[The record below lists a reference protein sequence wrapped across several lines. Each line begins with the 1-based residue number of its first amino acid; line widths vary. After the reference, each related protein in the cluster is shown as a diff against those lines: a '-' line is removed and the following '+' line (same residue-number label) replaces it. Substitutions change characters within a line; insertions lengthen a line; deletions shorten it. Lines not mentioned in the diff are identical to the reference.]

1 MRFRNF
7 RGVGWVL
14 VIASAI
20 HAGATQAQA
29 PAAVGSPGYAMA
41 SDFDGPYAA
50 MPPPRR
56 YDAPAVLP
64 PRVVYDVLREN
75 GYSPLGIPQQR
86 GLVYTI
92 AAINLD
98 GDDGRLVIDARTGR
112 IIHFMPAYRMGPAI
126 DDVTVNS
133 YGPPAALP
141 PISDLRRPPRPPA
154 SIPRVASRPSSVPLP
169 RATPPRAVAEP
180 KPPAA
185 TATPVVEPSAAAVTA
200 TPLPAPRQSAAA
212 QPAAPAAPPAAAAAP
227 KPPVQI
233 QPTQDMPAVQALE

>member
-1 MRFRNF
+1 MRFRDF
-7 RGVGWVL
+7 HGVTRML

-20 HAGATQAQA
+20 HAGAALAQP
-29 PAAVGSPGYAMA
+29 PAAVGSPGYAVA

-50 MPPPRR
+50 MPPLRR

-75 GYSPLGIPQQR
+75 GYSPLGMPHQR

-112 IIHFMPAYRMGPAI
+112 IIRFMPAYRMGPAM
-126 DDVTVNS
+126 DDVTVNT

-185 TATPVVEPSAAAVTA
+185 TATAVVKPSASAITA

-212 QPAAPAAPPAAAAAP
+212 QPAASAAPLVAAP